1 MPQLPRR
8 EVAIVRS
15 RQILSSS
22 LFLLLAG
29 AQPLFAQAVFQPADK
44 PLFVPSL
51 IQTGADALAGI
62 TIASLPGIP
71 FTATVDIENRTV
83 SRSGAVVI
91 QHLTGDVARDSRGRV
106 RTVVNLNVVGDPYDP
121 KQVTTHIY
129 DAPRKAEITLF
140 PGSTLALIR
149 FQDSEPQILSHP
161 HPLLKQIPFEQP
173 PRLPAEVPHSER
185 IDLGVDCLQ
194 GRLLR
199 HGSETTSV
207 PAAFARDK
215 KPFTI
220 VMDYWYSQELQAFV
234 HIRRLG
240 PNRSVQTVTL
250 RNIRRANPPR
260 SLLQIPKGYAVETQ
274 YPDNSLSQGFC
285 PLP

>member
-1 MPQLPRR
+1 MSQLPRR
-8 EVAIVRS
+8 KVAIMRS
-15 RQILSSS
+15 RLILSAF

-29 AQPLFAQAVFQPADK
+29 AQSPCAQAVFQPADK

-51 IQTGADALAGI
+51 IQTGDNALAGI
-62 TIASLPGIP
+62 SIASLPGIP
-71 FTATVDIENRTV
+71 FTATVDIENRTI

-91 QHLTGDVARDSRGRV
+91 RRLTGEIARDSRGRL
-106 RTVVNLNVVGDPYDP
+106 RTVVDLNVVGDPFDP
-121 KQVTTHIY
+121 KQVTIHIY

-140 PGSTLALIR
+140 PGSTFAYIY
-149 FQDSEPQILSHP
+149 FEDSEPLIVSHP

-173 PRLPAEVPHSER
+173 LRLPAETPHSER
-185 IDLGVDCLQ
+185 VDLGVDSPQ
-194 GRLLR
+194 GQLLR
-199 HGSETTSV
+199 HGRETTSV

-220 VMDYWYSQELQAFV
+220 VVDYWYSQELQAFV
-234 HIRRLG
+234 HVRRMG

-250 RNIRRANPPR
+250 RNIRHGNPPM
-260 SLLQIPKGYAVETQ
+260 SLFQIPRGYTVEKQ
-274 YPDNSLSQGFC
+274 YSDDSLSQGFC